1 MKGSAIAGD
10 WEAIGS
16 SVYGVTQPGATL
28 VVFQDP
34 HDPGRRCS
42 REFFLDGL
50 ELEDLEWFH
59 ACESV
64 THEEVEWFARKEEE
78 EPGTLRIWNETARAM
93 KGL

>member
-1 MKGSAIAGD
+1 MKENAIASD

-16 SVYGVTQPGATL
+16 SVYGVTQTGATL

-59 ACESV
+59 ACDSV
-64 THEEVEWFARKEEE
+64 TCGYVEWLASLEEE
-78 EPGTLRIWNETARAM
+78 KPGALRIWNETIRALD
-93 KGL
+93 GR